1 MIDYP
6 LPLVGFCAYSGTGK
20 TTLLTHLLPL
30 LRLRDLRVGVVKHA
44 HHMFDI
50 DYPGKDSYELRL
62 AGASQMLVASR
73 KRMAWVKE
81 SQDNRPEP
89 VLEEALLA
97 LETDHLDLVLVEG
110 FKQAAIPK
118 IELHRPALGKP
129 LMYPAMSN
137 IIAIAT
143 DAPLADRN
151 INLPLLNL
159 NQPVEIAAFIIETIL
174 QPHHATKLLPI
185 EKEASHV
192 N

>member
-6 LPLVGFCAYSGTGK
+6 LPLVGFCAFSGTGK

-30 LRLRDLRVGVVKHA
+30 LKLKGLRVGVVKHA
-44 HHMFDI
+44 HHRFDI

-81 SQDNRPEP
+81 SLENRPEP

-97 LETDHLDLVLVEG
+97 LETEHLDLVLVEG

-129 LMYPAMSN
+129 LMYPAMPN

-143 DAPLADRN
+143 DAPLTDKN
-151 INLPLLNL
+151 ISLPLLNL
-159 NQPVEIAAFIIETIL
+159 NQPIEIAGFIIETIL
-174 QPHHATKLLPI
+174 QPHHATQLLPI

>member
-1 MIDYP
+1 MIEYP
-6 LPLVGFCAYSGTGK
+6 LPLIGFCAFSGTGK
-20 TTLLTHLLPL
+20 TTLLTRLLPL
-30 LRLRDLRVGVVKHA
+30 LKLRGLRVGVVKHA

-81 SQDNRPEP
+81 LQENRPEP

-97 LETDHLDLVLVEG
+97 LETSNLDLVLVEG

-118 IELHRPALGKP
+118 IELYRASLAKP
-129 LMYPAMSN
+129 LMHPSVPN
-137 IIAIAT
+137 IIAIAS
-143 DAPLADRN
+143 DAPLTDKT
-151 INLPLLNL
+151 IQLPQLNL
-159 NQPVEIAAFIIETIL
+159 NQPGEIAEFIIETIL
-174 QPHHATKLLPI
+174 QPHQVTKFSDVM
-185 EKEASHV
+185 KGARHV